1 MLPNCTSTTNIYR
14 PVSTRL
20 GKISTFSTSYF
31 GRDNSTGIDLTEII
45 TKTLMGKKINKIWL
59 KQKMDK
65 NKKLSLIEVISMAVG
80 TMIGA
85 SIFSIFGLGAKIAG
99 NDLPEAFILS
109 GIYALAVAY
118 SYAILGS
125 KIISNAG
132 PIAFIL
138 KGLGDSIVTGALS
151 ILMWLT
157 YVISIAL
164 FVKGFAGYFLP
175 FIHVD
180 STAFTIGIVEV
191 IVISFFTALNF
202 FGSKN
207 VGKAEFYIVL
217 IKLSILLVFI
227 LGGFMSIN
235 WEMAKPGFDMA
246 HTKGLLNASIIF
258 FLSYMGFGLIT
269 NASENIRNP
278 EKNVPKAIFI
288 SIFFVMIFYILIS
301 LVTIGNLPLPDIIKA
316 QENALAIAAKPFL
329 GNFGFILIT
338 IGALF
343 SISSALNATIFG
355 GANIAYSLA
364 KDGEL
369 PESFERKVWF
379 KSTEGL
385 YFTAGLGLFFA
396 LFFNLGAIASI
407 TSTVFTVIYIFVLI
421 SHLKLR
427 KEYGGNNILLYIN
440 LIVLLIVFGALMKY
454 QWDTQRS
461 AFYGSIFT
469 FIGAFIVEYLYRK
482 VTKREIKDTRISTHL
497 KQKI

>member
-1 MLPNCTSTTNIYR
+1 MKN
-14 PVSTRL
+14 
-20 GKISTFSTSYF
+20 
-31 GRDNSTGIDLTEII
+31 
-45 TKTLMGKKINKIWL
+45 
-59 KQKMDK
+59 
-65 NKKLSLIEVISMAVG
+65 NKKLSLTEVIAMAVG

-109 GIYALAVAY
+109 GIYALVVAY
-118 SYAILGS
+118 SYAILGG

-138 KGLGDSIVTGALS
+138 KGLGDSIVTGTLS

-157 YVISIAL
+157 YVVSVSL
-164 FVKGFAGYFLP
+164 FVKGFAGYLLP

-180 STAFTIGIVEV
+180 STALNVGIVEV
-191 IVISFFTALNF
+191 VVISFFTALNF
-202 FGSKN
+202 FGSKA

-227 LGGFMSIN
+227 LGGFMTIN
-235 WEMAKPGFDMA
+235 WEMARPGFDAA
-246 HTKGLLNASIIF
+246 HSKGLLNASIIF

-269 NASENIRNP
+269 NASENIENP
-278 EKNVPKAIFI
+278 QKNVPRAIFI
-288 SIFFVMIFYILIS
+288 SIFLVMIFYILIS
-301 LVTIGNLPLPDIIKA
+301 LVTIGNLPLPQIIKA

-355 GANIAYSLA
+355 GANVAYSLA

-369 PESFERKVWF
+369 PKVFERKVWF

-385 YFTAGLGLFFA
+385 YITAGLSLLFA
-396 LFFNLGAIASI
+396 LFFDLSAIASI

-421 SHLKLR
+421 SHLKLQ
-427 KEYGGNNILLYIN
+427 KQYGGKRVLIIFN
-440 LIVLLIVFGALMKY
+440 LFVLLLVFIALLKY
-454 QWDTQRS
+454 QWDTQKIT
-461 AFYGSIFT
+461 FYASILT
-469 FIGAFIVEYLYRK
+469 FIGAFFIEFIFRK
-482 VTKREIKDTRISTHL
+482 FRSREMKVFHKS
-497 KQKI
+497 

>member
-1 MLPNCTSTTNIYR
+1 M
-14 PVSTRL
+14 
-20 GKISTFSTSYF
+20 K
-31 GRDNSTGIDLTEII
+31 
-45 TKTLMGKKINKIWL
+45 
-59 KQKMDK
+59 K

-99 NDLPEAFILS
+99 KDLPEAFILS
-109 GIYALAVAY
+109 GIYALVVAY
-118 SYAILGS
+118 SYAILGG

-164 FVKGFAGYFLP
+164 FVKGFAGYLLP
-175 FIHVD
+175 FIHIE
-180 STAFTIGIVEV
+180 STTVTIGIVEV

-202 FGSKN
+202 FGSKA

-217 IKLSILLVFI
+217 VKLSILLVFI
-227 LGGFMSIN
+227 LGGFMTIN
-235 WEMAKPGFDMA
+235 WGMAKPSFDTV
-246 HTKGLLNASIIF
+246 HTSSLLNASIIF

-269 NASENIRNP
+269 NASENMKNP
-278 EKNVPKAIFI
+278 KKNVPLAIFI
-288 SIFFVMIFYILIS
+288 SILFVMVFYILIS
-301 LVTIGNLPLPDIIKA
+301 LVTIGNLPLADIIKA

-338 IGALF
+338 VGALF
-343 SISSALNATIFG
+343 SISSALNATIYG
-355 GANIAYSLA
+355 GANISYSLA

-369 PESFERKVWF
+369 PEFYERKIWF

-385 YFTAGLGLFFA
+385 YLTAGLGLLFA

-407 TSTVFTVIYIFVLI
+407 TSTVFTVIYIFVI
-421 SHLKLR
+421 IAHLKLH
-427 KEYGGNNILLYIN
+427 KEYGGKKILLIFN
-440 LIVLLIVFGALMKY
+440 LLLMLVVFVALMKY
-454 QWDTQRS
+454 QWDSQRS
-461 AFYGSIFT
+461 AFYASIFT
-469 FIGAFIVEYLYRK
+469 FLGAFTIEYIYRK
-482 VTKREIKDTRISTHL
+482 NKMRELKLNKHIPTTKNIVHL
-497 KQKI
+497 ADSINNEDDSNK